1 MSGQVL
7 KGVREIILRVFF
19 DIDGTLLLTD
29 GAGRA
34 ALRRALELT
43 YGTTGPLA
51 GYNFHGKTDP
61 QIVVELLTGA
71 GVEEEEIRLKLP
83 SVWPVYLQA
92 LERELE
98 ERRARGR
105 IVLLPGVKELLAA
118 LERRPEIK
126 LGLLTGNIE
135 PAARLKLAAAG
146 VSSRFDVGGYGSDS
160 EVRVEIARIAVARCR
175 AASGAG
181 EAPAVVVVG
190 DTPED
195 IACARAV
202 SATAVAVATGRHSV
216 AELEA
221 AGADAVFQDFSDSER
236 VVEYVLETGGVAGAK
251 GTPNRGGGDELR
263 G

>member
-1 MSGQVL
+1 MKMGSR
-7 KGVREIILRVFF
+7 KGVTEIILRVFF

-34 ALRRALELT
+34 ALHHALELT
-43 YGTTGPLA
+43 YGMTGPLT

-61 QIVVELLTGA
+61 QIVVELLTGG
-71 GVEEEEIRLKLP
+71 GVEEAEIRRGLP
-83 SVWPVYLQA
+83 SVWPVYLEA

-98 ERRARGR
+98 DRRARGR
-105 IVLLPGVKELLAA
+105 IVLLPGVKELLSA
-118 LERRPEIK
+118 LERRPEVK

-146 VSSRFDVGGYGSDS
+146 VSSRFDVGAFGSDS
-160 EVRVEIARIAVARCR
+160 EVRAEIARIAVERCR
-175 AASGAG
+175 AASGPG

-202 SATAVAVATGRHSV
+202 SATAVAVATGRHGV

-221 AGADAVFQDFSDSER
+221 AGADAVFRDFTDTR
-236 VVEYVLETGGVAGAK
+236 QVVEYILGSGKVGGLEADGESG
-251 GTPNRGGGDELR
+251 RGR
-263 G
+263 